1 MKQAI
6 LILGYQDINNI
17 IRIIHYF
24 DDCFEFYIHIDKKSK
39 ADLSR
44 LYTIKNKSIN
54 IYRKYVVNWGGIFF
68 MKVAL
73 FLVKK
78 ALENDSNKYFH
89 LISEQDFPIK
99 PLHYFYD
106 LAKENKNYLVFEK
119 LPKKVWDGNGGLD
132 RIHYYHFNDFFN
144 ARKYGRGKLLK
155 LLIHLQKTLKI
166 KRSYGEH
173 LPQLYGG
180 SMWWSLTREV
190 LQYVIK
196 ESENNSFLKNRLNY
210 TLLPDEIYFQTILVN
225 SPYLKNIINDNLRY
239 IDWTYR
245 GGSRPAFL
253 DMSDYNKLITSN
265 KIFAR
270 KFNENSQ
277 VLINKL
283 NEIIKYEKNFIN

>member
-6 LILGYQDINNI
+6 LILGYKDINNI
-17 IRIIHYF
+17 IRIIQYF
-24 DDCFEFYIHIDKKSK
+24 DECFEFYIHIDKKSK

-54 IYRKYVVNWGGIFF
+54 IYRKYVVNWGGISI
-68 MKVAL
+68 MKVEL

-78 ALENDSNKYFH
+78 ALENDSIKYFH

-106 LAKENKNYLVFEK
+106 LARENKNYLAFEK
-119 LPKKVWDGNGGLD
+119 LPRKVWDGNGGLD
-132 RIHYYHFNDFFN
+132 RILYYHFNDIFN
-144 ARKYGRGKLLK
+144 ARKYGRGKLLN

-190 LQYVIK
+190 LLYVIH
-196 ESENNSFLKNRLNY
+196 ESENNTFLINRLNY
-210 TLLPDEIYFQTILVN
+210 TLIPDEIYFQTILVN
-225 SPYLKNIINDNLRY
+225 SPYLNDIINDNLRY

-283 NEIIKYEKNFIN
+283 YEIIKNEKNFIN